1 MKIADHLS
9 TEQKQQLDNM
19 NTPKKKR
26 KKKKEEK
33 VNWIDIMGMNRDR
46 FGRGRGGALKRK

>member
-26 KKKKEEK
+26 KKKEEK